1 MGTMTKAKKSTTK
14 FVICE
19 HDDTDTSVYT
29 LSERRPGTS
38 FVSMQQGLGRG
49 PNRSY
54 SGDSFSWAEV
64 EFHGMYT

>member
-29 LSERRPGTS
+29 LSEKETRDLVCEYAAGSWERPK
-38 FVSMQQGLGRG
+38 QELL
-49 PNRSY
+49 
-54 SGDSFSWAEV
+54 W
-64 EFHGMYT
+64 